1 VRVIQLRLAEDVEK
15 LEILPRAILG
25 EKRDIS
31 ANIGSSFLRAA
42 HKYSSSFLRKIIG
55 YFFFA

>member
-1 VRVIQLRLAEDVEK
+1 VRVIQLRLAVEK

-31 ANIGSSFLRAA
+31 ANIGSSWLRAA